1 MTYEAGKRTVISKDT
16 KAENG
21 SNWIRKVPVLLRGM
35 TSEEHRLQPKLIVS
49 RKYKYKWNS
58 CLVKKFLI

>member
-21 SNWIRKVPVLLRGM
+21 CNWIRKVPVLLRGT

-49 RKYKYKWNS
+49 RKYKCKWNS